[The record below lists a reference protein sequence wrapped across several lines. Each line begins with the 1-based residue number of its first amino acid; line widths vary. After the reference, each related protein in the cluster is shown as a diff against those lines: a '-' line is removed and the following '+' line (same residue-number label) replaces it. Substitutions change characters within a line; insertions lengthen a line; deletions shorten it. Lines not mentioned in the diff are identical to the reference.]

1 MERGGLAAP
10 SGFQHAQDAQAQH
23 LQSLHLQSAQAQQPH
38 LALVASPVLSLSM
51 VVLE

>member
-10 SGFQHAQDAQAQH
+10 SGFQHAQAQH